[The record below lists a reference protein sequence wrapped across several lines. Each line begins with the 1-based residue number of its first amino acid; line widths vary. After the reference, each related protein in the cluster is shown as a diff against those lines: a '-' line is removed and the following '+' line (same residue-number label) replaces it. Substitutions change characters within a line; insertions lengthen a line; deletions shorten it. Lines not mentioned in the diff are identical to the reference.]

1 MKRIDKKLFFSLTR
15 DFLEIYLPQDTPS
28 EKTIKTYRD
37 ALTVFR
43 RYVNKE
49 KGYSVKN
56 FTFNQCTF
64 DLVLDY
70 RNWLIDTENRQR
82 STVNNR
88 IAAIKAY
95 LRYAAAKDIT
105 LQQIFLNV
113 SEVPFL
119 RLAKKVQ
126 PIIEETEILKALL
139 DAPPNT
145 KTGCRDT
152 LILSLLYDTMI
163 RADELLKLN
172 LEDVKL
178 NSTTPY
184 LMIHGKG
191 NKERIVPI
199 SKEVIPLI
207 DSYMHEY
214 HENEPNEAGI
224 PFIYTIQHDNRY
236 HMSER
241 NLERIVKKYADIIRK
256 DYPALP
262 QSISPHTF
270 RRTRGT
276 GLYRDGVAIEA
287 IATIMG
293 HSSIQTTK
301 DHYAFPSLEQ
311 KRNVVESGDGFV
323 VIKEEKEWP
332 DDEDELAKLCGLR

>member
-1 MKRIDKKLFFSLTR
+1 MKKVDKNLFFSLTR

-28 EKTIKTYRD
+28 GKTIKTYRD

-43 RYVNKE
+43 RYINNE
-49 KGYSVKN
+49 KGYSIKN
-56 FTFNQCTF
+56 FTFDQCTF

-70 RNWLIDTENRQR
+70 RNWLIDTKKKQR

-105 LQQIFLNV
+105 LQQIFLNI

-139 DAPPNT
+139 DSPPNT

-152 LILSLLYDTMI
+152 MILSLLYDTMI
-163 RADELLKLN
+163 RADELLRLD
-172 LEDVKL
+172 LGEVIL
-178 NSTTPY
+178 NSVTPY

-191 NKERIVPI
+191 NKERIVPV
-199 SKEVIPLI
+199 SKEVLPLI
-207 DSYMHEY
+207 DAYMQEY
-214 HENEPNEAGI
+214 HENEGNEMKK
-224 PFIYTIQHDNRY
+224 PFIYTFQHGEMHR
-236 HMSER
+236 MSER

-256 DYPALP
+256 TYPELP
-262 QSISPHTF
+262 KSISPHTF

-293 HSSIQTTK
+293 HASIQTTK

-311 KRNVVESGDGFV
+311 KREAIEKGSGFV
-323 VIKEEKEWP
+323 VVKEEKEWP
-332 DDEDELAKLCGLR
+332 DNEDELAKLCGLR